1 MKSALILIAA
11 VVAGASIQVQAQTA
25 TQSPAAAP
33 SAPTPAPSSSKSG
46 SEHLGHA
53 CKEEVHK
60 LCGHAHGQEMKDC
73 IKSGLDLNKFSA
85 DCKTKLTQSAKP
97 KPSG

>member
-1 MKSALILIAA
+1 MKFLSIALIASVTL
-11 VVAGASIQVQAQTA
+11 AGYTYAQTA
-25 TQSPAAAP
+25 TQTPAAP
-33 SAPTPAPSSSKSG
+33 SSSAAPAPSSSATG

-60 LCGHAHGQEMKDC
+60 LCGHAHGQEMQDC

-97 KPSG
+97 SG

>member
-1 MKSALILIAA
+1 MKLCSFALIASVA
-11 VVAGASIQVQAQTA
+11 VAGYAHAQTA
-25 TQSPAAAP
+25 TQTPAAAP
-33 SAPTPAPSSSKSG
+33 AAPAPSSSASE

-73 IKSGLDLNKFSA
+73 VKSGLDLNKFSA
-85 DCKTKLTQSAKP
+85 DCKTKLTQAA

>member
-11 VVAGASIQVQAQTA
+11 VVAGGSIQVQAQTA
-25 TQSPAAAP
+25 TQTPAAAP
-33 SAPTPAPSSSKSG
+33 SAPSPSASG

-85 DCKTKLTQSAKP
+85 DCKTKLTESAKP
-97 KPSG
+97 SG

>member
-1 MKSALILIAA
+1 MKLLSIALL
-11 VVAGASIQVQAQTA
+11 ASVTLASYTHAQTA
-25 TQSPAAAP
+25 TQTPAAPP
-33 SAPTPAPSSSKSG
+33 SSAAPAPSSSASG

-60 LCGHAHGQEMKDC
+60 LCGRAHGQEMKDC
-73 IKSGLDLNKFSA
+73 IKSGLDLDKFSA

-97 KPSG
+97 SG

>member
-1 MKSALILIAA
+1 MKIRSLALTATVA
-11 VVAGASIQVQAQTA
+11 VAGYSYGQTA
-25 TQSPAAAP
+25 TQTPAAAP
-33 SAPTPAPSSSKSG
+33 AASAPATSSSSSG

-53 CKEEVHK
+53 CKKEVHE

-73 IKSGLDLNKFSA
+73 IKSGLDMNKFFA

-97 KPSG
+97 SG

>member
-1 MKSALILIAA
+1 VKLLSIAL
-11 VVAGASIQVQAQTA
+11 VATVALAGYAHAQTA
-25 TQSPAAAP
+25 TQTPATPPSSAA
-33 SAPTPAPSSSKSG
+33 PAPSSSASG
-46 SEHLGHA
+46 SKHLGHA

-73 IKSGLDLNKFSA
+73 VKSGLDLNKFSA

-97 KPSG
+97 ST

>member
-1 MKSALILIAA
+1 MKLWSFVLIASVA
-11 VVAGASIQVQAQTA
+11 VAGYAHAQTA
-25 TQSPAAAP
+25 TQTPAAAP
-33 SAPTPAPSSSKSG
+33 AAPAPSSSASD

-73 IKSGLDLNKFSA
+73 VKSGLDLNKFSA
-85 DCKTKLTQSAKP
+85 DCKTKLTQAA